1 MMTLG
6 EGFSVQETLKSYQIL
21 PQKCLCDKK
30 ITLYDIMKVM
40 LIFSLGACNSDQNLL
55 VELLFF
61 LTSLNIPCQTL
72 MSWNVLAH
80 YVGLLTLLILMG
92 WSHDIL
98 PNITG

>member
-92 WSHDIL
+92 
-98 PNITG
+98 